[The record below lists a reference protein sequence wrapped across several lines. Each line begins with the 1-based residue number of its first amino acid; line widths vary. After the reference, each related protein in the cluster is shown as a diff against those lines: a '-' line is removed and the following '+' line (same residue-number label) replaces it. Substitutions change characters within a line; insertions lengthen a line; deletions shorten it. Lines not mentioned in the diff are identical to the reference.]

1 MLLCLWLLLCYQS
14 SRDKLALKAVIVY
27 YLSPYTKSLL
37 TSALEPGNDGWKCCH
52 WNGIPLFFFFL
63 ICFWLC
69 WFFVA
74 VHRVPLAAARGLLPF
89 TVVFRLP
96 FAVASHCRA
105 GALGH
110 MDFSS
115 CDYRALEHGLSSCV
129 MALVASWHVGSCR
142 IRDWTW
148 VPCIGMQIL
157 ILWTAREDL
166 GSQF

>member
-1 MLLCLWLLLCYQS
+1 MLLCLWLLLCYQMS
-14 SRDKLALKAVIVY
+14 SRDKMALKAIIVY
-27 YLSPYTKSLL
+27 YLSFTQRVGWPLL
-37 TSALEPGNDGWKCCH
+37 QNLEMMVESAAIEMGSH
-52 WNGIPLFFFFL
+52 FFFFNL
-63 ICFWLC
+63 FLAVLNLC
-69 WFFVA
+69 CCA
-74 VHRVPLAAARGLLPF
+74 QGSSSCSKRGLLPF
-89 TVVFRLP
+89 VVVYRLP

-115 CDYRALEHGLSSCV
+115 CDYRALEHGLGSCG

-157 ILWTAREDL
+157 NLWTAREDL

>member
-1 MLLCLWLLLCYQS
+1 MVTSVLPEQSWQTGSQSCNCLLFVPLHKEFADLCSRTWKWWLEVPP
-14 SRDKLALKAVIVY
+14 LKWD
-27 YLSPYTKSLL
+27 PT
-37 TSALEPGNDGWKCCH
+37 
-52 WNGIPLFFFFL
+52 FFFFL

-74 VHRVPLAAARGLLPF
+74 VHRVPPAAARGLLPF